1 MGPSTPRAGYW
12 SAQVH
17 NVSFGSASGSD
28 YPQVAESYMNRS
40 NEAIRVYDRLLLIL
54 SDASMN
60 SEWIKTK
67 IANAITPG
75 RWDNRPMVE
84 EREW

>member
-28 YPQVAESYMNRS
+28 YPQGY
-40 NEAIRVYDRLLLIL
+40 
-54 SDASMN
+54 
-60 SEWIKTK
+60 T
-67 IANAITPG
+67 G
-75 RWDNRPMVE
+75 MVE
-84 EREW
+84 VAHVPVIPGDEGRRIADAWSVGYVKALIAAA